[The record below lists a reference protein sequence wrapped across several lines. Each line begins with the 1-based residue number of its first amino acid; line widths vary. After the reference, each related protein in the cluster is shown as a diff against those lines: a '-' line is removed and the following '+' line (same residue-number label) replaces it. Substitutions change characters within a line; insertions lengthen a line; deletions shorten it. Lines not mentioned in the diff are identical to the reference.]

1 MRLSSRYKSVFHP
14 EMYADGVRLEPASA
28 PQLKVRWFGHSL
40 DPEEILVERLSVRF
54 PTLRHGQL
62 NVVQS
67 KNRHECILPTLST
80 ALPIFTRTGMY
91 RTGWGIRPLGTPIKS
106 SGPRIQ
112 HQD

>member
-1 MRLSSRYKSVFHP
+1 MRLSSRYESVFHT
-14 EMYADGVRLEPASA
+14 EMYADGVRLEPAAA

-67 KNRHECILPTLST
+67 KNRHEYILPELSSDRV
-80 ALPIFTRTGMY
+80 PQHPWQDFTNVGF
-91 RTGWGIRPLGTPIKS
+91 PFELKES
-106 SGPRIQ
+106 
-112 HQD
+112 DL